1 MSTSVDQISK
11 TQQSQGSNGP
21 NREATFVKSSEN
33 KFDAYTGV
41 PQTAFSSAPAP
52 PVTAMPN
59 QTGDHFV
66 PNYYVGPGFYPQ
78 NTATLSDNATNWSN
92 TPDPMNS
99 VFYGNPPDYLP
110 ANNGMYSNFNYN
122 TGFGWDFPN
131 YTYNNSSPAAP
142 ATVTTRQ
149 KDERPFQYSEFYG
162 GNMNM
167 TDYNPVNGTGI
178 IQNENSSANDIN
190 PVEQSLKSVSLND
203 DAADS
208 CGAGENSV
216 TNSVPQNVGG
226 SSKKTW
232 ASIASQPGKF
242 HQTGIKTKP
251 TNRPPPPPVTTKNMD
266 IGTWATDNKMKP
278 AIQQQQQQPLKPQPN
293 WIAPRGRPYNNATPT
308 SAPATVSPSHPLLDK
323 LKSANTY
330 NPKDLNLNVKGAR
343 FFIIKS
349 YSEDDIHRSIKYA
362 IWCSTEHGNKRLD
375 SAFNEREGKGPVY
388 LFFSVNGS
396 GHFCGVAQMMSAV
409 DYSTT
414 SSVWAQDKWRGK
426 FEVKW
431 IYVKDVPNSQLRHI
445 RLENNENKPVT
456 NSRDTQE
463 VPPDKGRQV
472 LRIIHQYRQ
481 TTSIFDD
488 FIHYEN
494 RQKEDDTTKTDAK
507 ESRDD
512 RERSGRE
519 RRMNKRE

>member
-21 NREATFVKSSEN
+21 NREATFVKSNEN
-33 KFDAYTGV
+33 NFDGYGAV
-41 PQTAFSSAPAP
+41 PQTAFSSAVA
-52 PVTAMPN
+52 PVTQMPN
-59 QTGDHFV
+59 QTDHFV
-66 PNYYVGPGFYPQ
+66 QNYYVGPGFYP
-78 NTATLSDNATNWSN
+78 NTAPINENAANWSN
-92 TPDPMNS
+92 TPDPLH
-99 VFYGNPPDYLP
+99 FYGNHPEYLQ
-110 ANNGMYSNFNYN
+110 ANNSGMYSNFNY
-122 TGFGWDFPN
+122 GFGWDFPN
-131 YTYNNSSPAAP
+131 YPSYGNSTPSAQAN
-142 ATVTTRQ
+142 VTRQ

-162 GNMNM
+162 SNMNM
-167 TDYNPVNGTGI
+167 EFNTVNGTGI
-178 IQNENSSANDIN
+178 VQNENSSVNDVN
-190 PVEQSLKSVSLND
+190 SVEQSLKSVSLND
-203 DAADS
+203 DAAADS
-208 CGAGENSV
+208 SGAGENSV
-216 TNSVPQNVGG
+216 TNSVPSNPN
-226 SSKKTW
+226 SSPKKTW

-242 HQTGIKTKP
+242 HQTGIKPKN
-251 TNRPPPPPVTTKNMD
+251 TNRPVPQPVATKNMD
-266 IGTWATDNKMKP
+266 IGTWATDNKIKP
-278 AIQQQQQQPLKPQPN
+278 TVQQQQQPPKPQSN
-293 WIAPRGRPYNNATPT
+293 WIAPRGRSYNNTTQSSAT
-308 SAPATVSPSHPLLDK
+308 SSVATSHPLLDK
-323 LKSANTY
+323 LQSTNTY

-375 SAFNEREGKGPVY
+375 AAFNEREGKGPVY

-396 GHFCGVAQMMSAV
+396 GHFCGVAQMTSAV

-414 SSVWAQDKWRGK
+414 SNVWAQDKWRGK

>member
-1 MSTSVDQISK
+1 M
-11 TQQSQGSNGP
+11 
-21 NREATFVKSSEN
+21 A
-33 KFDAYTGV
+33 
-41 PQTAFSSAPAP
+41 
-52 PVTAMPN
+52 PVTQIPN
-59 QTGDHFV
+59 QTDHYV
-66 PNYYVGPGFYPQ
+66 PNFYVSPGFYPP
-78 NTATLSDNATNWSN
+78 NTAPINENAANWSN
-92 TPDPMNS
+92 TPDS
-99 VFYGNPPDYLP
+99 LHYYGNHPEYLQ
-110 ANNGMYSNFNYN
+110 ANNSGMYSGFNY
-122 TGFGWDFPN
+122 GFNWDFSN
-131 YTYNNSSPAAP
+131 YSYGNSTPSAP
-142 ATVTTRQ
+142 ANVTRQ
-149 KDERPFQYSEFYG
+149 KDERAFQYSEVYG

-167 TDYNPVNGTGI
+167 EFNPVNGSGV
-178 IQNENSSANDIN
+178 IQNENSSVNDVN
-190 PVEQSLKSVSLND
+190 PVEQSLKNVSLND

-208 CGAGENSV
+208 SGAGENSV
-216 TNSVPQNVGG
+216 TNSVPANPNS

-242 HQTGIKTKP
+242 HQTGIKPKNTSRQAP
-251 TNRPPPPPVTTKNMD
+251 QPVTKNMD
-266 IGTWATDNKMKP
+266 IGTWDKP
-278 AIQQQQQQPLKPQPN
+278 TVQQQQQPPKPQSN
-293 WIAPRGRPYNNATPT
+293 WIPSRGRSYNNTAPSSAAT
-308 SAPATVSPSHPLLDK
+308 SHPLLDK
-323 LKSANTY
+323 LHSTNTY
-330 NPKDLNLNVKGAR
+330 NPKELNLNVKGAR

-375 SAFNEREGKGPVY
+375 TAFMEREGKGPVY

-396 GHFCGVAQMMSAV
+396 GHFCGVAQMTSAV
-409 DYSTT
+409 DYSTI
-414 SSVWAQDKWRGK
+414 SNVWAQDKWRGK

-488 FIHYEN
+488 FTHYEN

-507 ESRDD
+507 VSFYQVC
-512 RERSGRE
+512 
-519 RRMNKRE
+519 